1 VERGDAAEGNP
12 EAARGGEVMAWLA
25 GLCGWCAALAVERVA
40 EGRYGWACLDIALV
54 GFYAVLMVASRAPSS
69 RSEER

>member
-1 VERGDAAEGNP
+1 
-12 EAARGGEVMAWLA
+12 MAWLA